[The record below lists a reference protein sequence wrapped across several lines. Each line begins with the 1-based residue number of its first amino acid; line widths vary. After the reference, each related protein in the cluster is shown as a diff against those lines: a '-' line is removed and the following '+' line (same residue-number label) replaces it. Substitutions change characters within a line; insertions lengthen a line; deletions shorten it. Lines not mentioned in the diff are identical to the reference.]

1 LIYFK
6 NQVNDELKVLWGYGQ
21 SLYEEQIPNVEI
33 RYIEGLPSQIRTLTA
48 FYSKKFTQRQ
58 KLIQRIEN
66 LYQKYFQ

>member
-33 RYIEGLPSQIRTLTA
+33 RYIEGLHRSGHSLPFIP
-48 FYSKKFTQRQ
+48 K
-58 KLIQRIEN
+58 N
-66 LYQKYFQ
+66 LLKDKNLFKELKIFIKNIFNK